1 VEEGTDAVEAEVE
14 VVMAI
19 TRMATMAPHL
29 QILPITAHHNLPTT
43 TDAVEYPTTT
53 HKDTPRILLGHH
65 HSNSTAVA
73 TVQAVL
79 GHSHHPKPTAGTL
92 TQMAVAHHRGQFR
105 ARMAGVDIT
114 LGPQVEAD
122 MVAAAMVVPE
132 ADMAAEVAATE
143 VMDTD
148 MAEEEAS
155 IIIHHMRA
163 DIVLV
168 AMTVAIVLGVADRR
182 EDVAEA
188 EVSDALASDFDVN
201 SQHFLSLFAYPA
213 Y

>member
-1 VEEGTDAVEAEVE
+1 
-14 VVMAI
+14 
-19 TRMATMAPHL
+19 
-29 QILPITAHHNLPTT
+29 
-43 TDAVEYPTTT
+43 
-53 HKDTPRILLGHH
+53 
-65 HSNSTAVA
+65 
-73 TVQAVL
+73 
-79 GHSHHPKPTAGTL
+79 
-92 TQMAVAHHRGQFR
+92 
-105 ARMAGVDIT
+105 MAGVDIT

-132 ADMAAEVAATE
+132 ADMAEEVAATE

-148 MAEEEAS
+148 MAEEEEAS

-188 EVSDALASDFDVN
+188 EASDALASDFDVDF
-201 SQHFLSLFAYPA
+201 QHFLSLFAYPA